1 MRPFTQAFTL
11 VFASAILWCSTLGFA
26 HSALALTPIKLTNAT
41 YRACPAEMAEGIV
54 SSRNSQAAKCFLI
67 DATAENSSGKTVY
80 DADVFGRIYDAN
92 GDNVFEN
99 RGRVGTVNEI
109 PAGSSQIEIRITVSA
124 SQPEPL
130 VLKQFKATG
139 FATQIRK

>member
-1 MRPFTQAFTL
+1 MRPFKQTFTL
-11 VFASAILWCSTLGFA
+11 ILASLMVWCAALGL
-26 HSALALTPIKLTNAT
+26 SDGALALTPIKLTNAT
-41 YRACPAEMAEGIV
+41 YRACPAELAEGIV

-67 DATAENSSGKTVY
+67 SATAENSSGKTVY

-99 RGRVGTVNEI
+99 RGRVGTVNQI
-109 PAGSSQIEIRITVSA
+109 PAGSSEIEIRITVSA

-130 VLKQFKATG
+130 ILKQFKATG

>member
-1 MRPFTQAFTL
+1 MPPLKQVFTL
-11 VFASAILWCSTLGFA
+11 LCASLLLWCSTLGFA
-26 HSALALTPIKLTNAT
+26 PSAAALTPIKLTNPA

-67 DATAENSSGKTVY
+67 TATAENSSGKTVY

-99 RGRVGTVNEI
+99 RGRVGTVDEI
-109 PAGSSQIEIRITVSA
+109 PAGSSAIEIRITVSA

>member
-1 MRPFTQAFTL
+1 MLPFKQIFTL
-11 VFASAILWCSTLGFA
+11 ALASFMVWCAALGFA
-26 HSALALTPIKLTNAT
+26 DGAMALTPIKLTDPT

-67 DATAENSSGKTVY
+67 RATAENTSGKTVY

-92 GDNVFEN
+92 GDTVFEN

-109 PAGSSQIEIRITVSA
+109 PVGTSEIEIRITVSA

-130 VLKQFKATG
+130 MLKQFKATG

>member
-1 MRPFTQAFTL
+1 MRLFKQAFIL
-11 VFASAILWCSTLGFA
+11 FFAMVILLFGFTDA
-26 HSALALTPIKLTNAT
+26 ASALTPIKLSDAT
-41 YRACPAEMAEGIV
+41 YRDCPPEMAEGIV

-67 DATAENSSGKTVY
+67 TATAENTSGKTVY

-92 GDNVFEN
+92 GDTVFEN

-109 PAGSSQIEIRITVSA
+109 PPGSSSIEIRITVSA

-130 VLKQFKATG
+130 MLKQFKATG

>member
-1 MRPFTQAFTL
+1 MRPFKQAFTL
-11 VFASAILWCSTLGFA
+11 IFASLLIWCLALGLSDSA
-26 HSALALTPIKLTNAT
+26 SALTQIKLTNAT

-67 DATAENSSGKTVY
+67 TATAENSSGRTVY

-109 PAGSSQIEIRITVSA
+109 PIGSSEIEIRITVSA

-130 VLKQFKATG
+130 ILKQFKATG

>member
-1 MRPFTQAFTL
+1 MRPFKQAFTL
-11 VFASAILWCSTLGFA
+11 VFASLLVWCATLGV
-26 HSALALTPIKLTNAT
+26 SDGALALTPIKLTNAA

-67 DATAENSSGKTVY
+67 SATAENSSGKTVY

-109 PAGSSQIEIRITVSA
+109 PAGSSEIEIRITVSA

-130 VLKQFKATG
+130 SLKQFKATG

>member
-1 MRPFTQAFTL
+1 MRPFKQTFTMVL
-11 VFASAILWCSTLGFA
+11 ASLLLWCSSLGLA
-26 HSALALTPIKLTNAT
+26 PSAAALTPIKLTNPT

-67 DATAENSSGKTVY
+67 TATAENSSGKTVY

-92 GDNVFEN
+92 GDTVFEN
-99 RGRVGTVNEI
+99 RGRVGTVDEI
-109 PAGSSQIEIRITVSA
+109 PAGSSEIEIRITVSA

-130 VLKQFKATG
+130 MLKQFKATG